1 MFKPFYF
8 SKTLVYLSFKYILVL
23 SVTLL
28 GLFQKRVVCTKLNIY
43 VVISHIDI
51 KTWNCWIFNKMQHLH
66 DLIISLKGEF
76 WVWAHKTWKTPP
88 LYMEVVV
95 PIKDTERSTIRVLGT
110 IRVLSIFYCL
120 IRNNW
125 IGHKFH
131 NLETSS
137 PRGC

>member
-1 MFKPFYF
+1 
-8 SKTLVYLSFKYILVL
+8 
-23 SVTLL
+23 
-28 GLFQKRVVCTKLNIY
+28 
-43 VVISHIDI
+43 
-51 KTWNCWIFNKMQHLH
+51 
-66 DLIISLKGEF
+66 
-76 WVWAHKTWKTPP
+76 
-88 LYMEVVV
+88 MEVVV

-110 IRVLSIFYCL
+110 MRVLSIFYFS